1 MTNMYVR
8 TVDEDADGGPVVH
21 LRSRGVYPV
30 GPSDPRNPTMVFYGR
45 YDDEVVRTDGGWRIR
60 HRRYEHGS

>member
-1 MTNMYVR
+1 
-8 TVDEDADGGPVVH
+8 
-21 LRSRGVYPV
+21 
-30 GPSDPRNPTMVFYGR
+30 MVFDGR